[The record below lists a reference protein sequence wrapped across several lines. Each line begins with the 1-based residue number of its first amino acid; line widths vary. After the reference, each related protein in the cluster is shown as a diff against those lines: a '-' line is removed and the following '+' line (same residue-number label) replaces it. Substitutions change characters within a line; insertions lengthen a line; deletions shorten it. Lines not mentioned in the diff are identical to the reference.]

1 MSTQLQQQSFDK
13 KSLPEELKSLPI
25 FKVLGDKINANSN
38 TTATTTSKENKSL
51 PAIVFWSLIA
61 AGTYFFIKFL
71 PVLVLTLGNLLVFGV
86 FAILL
91 ITLILL
97 APKII
102 TFLHTLGKT
111 ILFKS
116 EKELI
121 KRNPIETLQML
132 NNDAKDTMKRVKEK
146 ISNVDGV
153 RINMITDAEKSK
165 QETEQKYQQVVKLT
179 AYAGELDKEAA
190 VQSQTGNTE
199 KANALKREANEV
211 RITATLRKQE
221 GEASEQ
227 NARLYAQY
235 GNQFS
240 KVLEVLKDNESAARI
255 YVNALSSSIN
265 IIDKKMEAT
274 KKMRNATEGLADVF
288 NVEESWK
295 FQEAMNA
302 ATGAISNNIASI
314 RSNLEFLDQ
323 NNNVSVGTASQSEL
337 ETFVTQVNSGRLQSL
352 NVGEI
357 TDSNYDLTTEQ
368 KVDKTFNL
376 LD

>member
-227 NARLYAQY
+227 NARQYAQY

>member
-1 MSTQLQQQSFDK
+1 MSTQQAQEQSLDK
-13 KSLPEELKSLPI
+13 RSLPEELKSLPI
-25 FKVLGDKINANSN
+25 FKVLGDTIK
-38 TTATTTSKENKSL
+38 TTTTTPEGKK
-51 PAIVFWSLIA
+51 
-61 AGTYFFIKFL
+61 
-71 PVLVLTLGNLLVFGV
+71 TLAQIFY
-86 FAILL
+86 AILL
-91 ITLILL
+91 IGGGYWFITNIGMLL
-97 APKII
+97 AFATQSILFVVAAIVLIVLLMLAPQIVGL
-102 TFLHTLGKT
+102 LHRAGKT
-111 ILFKS
+111 LLFKS

-132 NNDAKDTMKRVKEK
+132 NNEAKDTLKRVKEK
-146 ISNVDGV
+146 IANVDGV

-165 QETEQKYQQVVKLT
+165 QEAETKYQQVVKLT
-179 AYAGELDKEAA
+179 SYAGELDKEAEA
-190 VQSQTGNTE
+190 QSKAGFAE

-227 NARLYAQY
+227 NGRQYAQY

-255 YVNALSSSIN
+255 YVSALGSSIT

-274 KKMRNATEGLADVF
+274 SKMRNATEGLADVF
-288 NVEESWK
+288 NVKESWR

-302 ATGAISNNIASI
+302 ATGAISQNIASI

-323 NNNVSVGTASQSEL
+323 NSSVAMTGTASQAEL
-337 ETFVTQVNSGRLQSL
+337 EQFSSQVNAGRLQSL
-352 NVGEI
+352 NVSEI
-357 TDSNYDLTTEQ
+357 TDANYDLKPEQ
-368 KVDKTFNL
+368 KVDKGFNL